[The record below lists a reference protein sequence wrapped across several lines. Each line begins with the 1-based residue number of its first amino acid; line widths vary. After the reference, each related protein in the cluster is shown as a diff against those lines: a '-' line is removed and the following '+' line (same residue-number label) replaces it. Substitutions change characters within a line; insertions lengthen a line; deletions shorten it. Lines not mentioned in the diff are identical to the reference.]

1 MKLTHALFVC
11 LSLIALPLR
20 AADVNDLTYTTTGG
34 EVTIT
39 DCDEAATGEL
49 VIPDTI
55 EGNPVTSIEGSTFWG
70 CSSLTNITI
79 PDGVTR
85 IGAAAFLR
93 CSSLTSI
100 TIPESVT
107 SIEGSTFAYCTSLTS
122 ITIPDSVTS
131 IGDYAFYKCSS
142 LTSITIPD
150 NVISIGINAFRD
162 CTSLT
167 SIAIG
172 NGVASIG
179 EGAFNGCSILTD
191 VTLPSGF
198 SLRSMSSA
206 FTDTPAQLSYQDSS
220 EVTAMEEQI
229 ASLEAQLAAVT
240 AERDVRPTLEELV
253 DARAGSIVLVA
264 DRENNEVTLN
274 FKVEETENLKQ
285 GTWRTVQGGDI
296 SLKVA
301 LEPGNKFMRIALG
314 E

>member
-1 MKLTHALFVC
+1 MKLSRALIAG
-11 LSLIALPLR
+11 LSLIALPLH
-20 AADVNDLTYTTTGG
+20 ATGLDDMTYTTTGG

-70 CSSLTNITI
+70 CTSLTNITI

-100 TIPESVT
+100 TIPDSVT
-107 SIEGSTFAYCTSLTS
+107 SIERSAFAYCTSLTG

-167 SIAIG
+167 
-172 NGVASIG
+172 
-179 EGAFNGCSILTD
+179 D

-206 FTDTPAQLSYQDSS
+206 FTDTPAQQSYQDSS

-229 ASLEAQLAAVT
+229 ASLQAQLAAVT
-240 AERDVRPTLEELV
+240 AERDALPTQASYDAVVADRDSRPTLAEV
-253 DARAGSIVLVA
+253 QDARVGSIILSK
-264 DRENNEVTLN
+264 DWQSGEVSLCFGLQKTDD
-274 FKVEETENLKQ
+274 FVSWTAFEG
-285 GTWRTVQGGDI
+285 GTWRDAPNGEFKLT
-296 SLKVA
+296 L
-301 LEPGNKFMRIALG
+301 PLG
-314 E
+314 EAKKWLRLTLPE